1 MLHPLDNHC
10 RFEHL
15 TSWVAHL
22 QNLKRCGKN
31 LQLSTEHPSVVDA
44 YLRNNPV
51 QTVSP
56 AFRTHPPYSG
66 SNQMRLVLSPK
77 VTTREM
83 AVNCWP
89 FCPWRI
95 QHKWLHWEGPPLCLR
110 SVPIIFIRILG
121 IEVDTV
127 QLQLR
132 LPPEKFHCLNK
143 SIREW
148 RGKSCRKRELLSL
161 LGSLQHAVKV
171 VKPSQAF
178 VHRMIELSTVH
189 KHMDACSRINQQFW
203 GDLEWWYQMVSTW
216 NASKYS
222 PRHRKTLHLGQ

>member
-56 AFRTHPPYSG
+56 AFRTHPPYSD
-66 SNQMRLVLSPK
+66 SNQMHLVLYPK

-95 QHKWLHWEGPPLCLR
+95 QHKWLHWQGPPLWPQFSPHYFHPYIRYR
-110 SVPIIFIRILG
+110 SWHSSIAAPLASRKIS
-121 IEVDTV
+121 
-127 QLQLR
+127 
-132 LPPEKFHCLNK
+132 LPK
-143 SIREW
+143 
-148 RGKSCRKRELLSL
+148 
-161 LGSLQHAVKV
+161 QV
-171 VKPSQAF
+171 
-178 VHRMIELSTVH
+178 
-189 KHMDACSRINQQFW
+189 NQ
-203 GDLEWWYQMVSTW
+203 GME
-216 NASKYS
+216 
-222 PRHRKTLHLGQ
+222 R

>member
-1 MLHPLDNHC
+1 MPIFAITQYKLSHLHSGPIHPTLVPTKC
-10 RFEHL
+10 VWCYPQR
-15 TSWVAHL
+15 S
-22 QNLKRCGKN
+22 QPGKW
-31 LQLSTEHPSVVDA
+31 QLIVDLSAPEGYSINDFIDKVLPFGLSSV
-44 YLRNNPV
+44 R
-51 QTVSP
+51 
-56 AFRTHPPYSG
+56 
-66 SNQMRLVLSPK
+66 
-77 VTTREM
+77 
-83 AVNCWP
+83 
-89 FCPWRI
+89 
-95 QHKWLHWEGPPLCLR
+95 
-110 SVPIIFIRILG
+110 IIFIRILG

>member
-1 MLHPLDNHC
+1 MPIFAITQYKLSHPHSGPIHPTLIPTKC
-10 RFEHL
+10 IWCYTQR
-15 TSWVAHL
+15 S
-22 QNLKRCGKN
+22 QPGKW
-31 LQLSTEHPSVVDA
+31 QLIVDLSAPEGYSINDFIDKVLPFGLSSV
-44 YLRNNPV
+44 R
-51 QTVSP
+51 
-56 AFRTHPPYSG
+56 
-66 SNQMRLVLSPK
+66 
-77 VTTREM
+77 
-83 AVNCWP
+83 
-89 FCPWRI
+89 
-95 QHKWLHWEGPPLCLR
+95 
-110 SVPIIFIRILG
+110 IIFIRILG

-132 LPPEKFHCLNK
+132 LPPEKFHCRNK